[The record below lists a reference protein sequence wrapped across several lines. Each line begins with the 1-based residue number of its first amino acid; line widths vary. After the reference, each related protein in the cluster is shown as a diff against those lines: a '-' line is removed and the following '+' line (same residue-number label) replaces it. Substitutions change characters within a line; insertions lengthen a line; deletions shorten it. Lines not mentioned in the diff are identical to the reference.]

1 MTTFGWKIGV
11 NAIIFCDIWSSS
23 FNRFYLDAPCL
34 DLPEPP
40 VDVVVAE
47 LTSDSVTLS
56 WNSGN
61 DDVTESYI
69 IRYSRLNTSGISGI
83 GSYAQVTDVTDTE
96 YTVSDLV
103 PFTAY
108 SFQVMAVNSI
118 GTSAPSAM
126 LDVTTHESSKHNQFS
141 VLSTT
146 THYLWPLHCCC
157 TEGFKGLKIVF
168 CSSIVYQQ
176 ISPLDMQH
184 L

>member
-1 MTTFGWKIGV
+1 MYT
-11 NAIIFCDIWSSS
+11 
-23 FNRFYLDAPCL
+23 PCL

-40 VDVVVAE
+40 VDVVAAE
-47 LTSDSVTLS
+47 VTSDSVTLS

-69 IRYSRLNTSGISGI
+69 IRYNRPNASGN
-83 GSYAQVTDVTDTE
+83 GSYVQVTDVTDTE

-126 LDVTTHESSKHNQFS
+126 LEATTHESSEHNQFPA
-141 VLSTT
+141 LFTT
-146 THYLWPLHCCC
+146 SH
-157 TEGFKGLKIVF
+157 
-168 CSSIVYQQ
+168 
-176 ISPLDMQH
+176 
-184 L
+184 